1 MCFPAIV
8 ARPRTLA
15 QELRRAKTVLKLGFY
30 LENAMHEG
38 ANGAGRTHTL
48 LAIVLSSLVVVVAV
62 LGFLMF
68 NDHRDSQWRG
78 GAFDRPS
85 VMPLH

>member
-1 MCFPAIV
+1 M
-8 ARPRTLA
+8 
-15 QELRRAKTVLKLGFY
+15 QES
-30 LENAMHEG
+30 
-38 ANGAGRTHTL
+38 ANGVGRTNTL

-68 NDHRDSQWRG
+68 NDHQAGQWHGR
-78 GAFDRPS
+78 AFDRPS

>member
-1 MCFPAIV
+1 V
-8 ARPRTLA
+8 QTLA
-15 QELRRAKTVLKLGFY
+15 QELRRAKTVLKLGFH
-30 LENAMHEG
+30 LENNMQES
-38 ANGAGRTHTL
+38 ANGVGRTNTL

-68 NDHRDSQWRG
+68 NDHQAGQWRG
-78 GAFDRPS
+78 RAFDRPS